1 MVGTFSPTLVV
12 LSLIIASLA
21 SYTVLDLT
29 AFISFLERPRVKHA
43 WLAAGAT
50 AMGIGIWSMHFV
62 GMLAFSLPIPLG
74 YDLKITGASLI
85 LAIVVSYFA
94 LTVVI
99 RPVLSLPR
107 IAVGGVLMGCGIAG
121 MHYAGMA
128 AMRMQPG
135 IDYDRFRVALSLV
148 IAIAASTAAL
158 WLANTL
164 SGTTTHR
171 NLLTK
176 RIGAAVIMGVAIT
189 GMHYVGMS
197 AAHFLPGAVCGAA
210 RGTNMQWLATTVIV
224 LTLMILAVTLLVS
237 RFDARTAFLRRMTHT
252 LEGQL
257 HSRTG
262 ELERAVHQHA
272 VATQALD
279 HARVQIE
286 QELVAQRETASALTD
301 ENERQRREY
310 DSLKR
315 TLDSV
320 LNAMAA
326 SADGAPIC
334 ALPGAFDVPNG
345 AGATP
350 TVSASV
356 LAAAGLPHIKERLGG
371 LERVSEPLDADA
383 SLEAVESA
391 NESMQR
397 LSANLIALKA
407 RLQRLF
413 HEAPATIAESSEAE
427 ASATLHH
434 ESARAAAGQSTQ
446 PDAVQEQILSLVD
459 ESIDLA
465 LHR

>member
-74 YDLKITGASLI
+74 YDLKITGASLV

-99 RPVLSLPR
+99 RPVLSMPR
-107 IAVGGVLMGCGIAG
+107 IAVGGILMGCGIAG

-128 AMRMQPG
+128 AMQMQPG
-135 IDYDRFRVALSLV
+135 IDYDVGRVALSLV

-164 SGTTTHR
+164 SGTTHR
-171 NLLTK
+171 HLLTK
-176 RIGAAVIMGVAIT
+176 RLGAALIMGVAIT

-210 RGTNMQWLATTVIV
+210 RGTNMQWLATTVVV

-279 HARVQIE
+279 NARVQIE
-286 QELVAQRETASALTD
+286 QELIAQRETASALTD
-301 ENERQRREY
+301 ENERQRREN
-310 DSLKR
+310 DSLKQA
-315 TLDSV
+315 LDSV
-320 LNAMAA
+320 LNSMA
-326 SADGAPIC
+326 SSVDGAPIC
-334 ALPGAFDVPNG
+334 VLPGAFE
-345 AGATP
+345 
-350 TVSASV
+350 SASASTTAANATI
-356 LAAAGLPHIKERLGG
+356 LAAGG
-371 LERVSEPLDADA
+371 LASPKKPLAQSDGASEPLDADA

-413 HEAPATIAESSEAE
+413 HEAPASLAEFAGAETFATAHQEA
-427 ASATLHH
+427 AQTRHAT
-434 ESARAAAGQSTQ
+434 AGLSPQ
-446 PDAVQEQILSLVD
+446 PDAVQEQILTLVD

>member
-74 YDLKITGASLI
+74 YDLTITAASLV
-85 LAIVVSYFA
+85 LAIIVSYFA
-94 LTVVI
+94 LHVVI
-99 RPVLSLPR
+99 RPDLSPVH
-107 IAVGGVLMGCGIAG
+107 IGVGGVLMGCGIAG

-135 IDYDRFRVALSLV
+135 IEYDPLRVAESLV

-158 WLANTL
+158 WIANA
-164 SGTTTHR
+164 
-171 NLLTK
+171 LTSATRRHLVAK
-176 RIGAAVIMGVAIT
+176 RLGAAVIMGLAIT

-279 HARVQIE
+279 HARLKIE
-286 QELVAQRETASALTD
+286 QELLAQRETATALTED
-301 ENERQRREY
+301 IERQRREN
-310 DSLKR
+310 DTLKR
-315 TLDSV
+315 TLESL
-320 LNAMAA
+320 LNSAA
-326 SADGAPIC
+326 SSVEGAPIC
-334 ALPGAFDVPNG
+334 ALPGMLDATPAY
-345 AGATP
+345 AGAT
-350 TVSASV
+350 ASV
-356 LAAAGLPHIKERLGG
+356 AAPASRVAAAYEPVTDVAPTHAADTDAEDGLA
-371 LERVSEPLDADA
+371 RV
-383 SLEAVESA
+383 EATH
-391 NESMQR
+391 ESMQR

-413 HEAPATIAESSEAE
+413 HDPSGLATAPSQHDTA
-427 ASATLHH
+427 ASA
-434 ESARAAAGQSTQ
+434 SSAARATDPHADPTH
-446 PDAVQEQILSLVD
+446 EQILTLVD
-459 ESIDLA
+459 ETIDLA